1 MILAVNAV
9 DENTK
14 NCERNFT
21 DGEFEHGST
30 EKRLFHSLWRRAY
43 ARNVSVKTLYDG
55 QFTSQTQLINQIIFY
70 TPRRRSTTVSL

>member
-14 NCERNFT
+14 NCGRNFT

-30 EKRLFHSLWRRAY
+30 NSIRFDEGPVLE
-43 ARNVSVKTLYDG
+43 
-55 QFTSQTQLINQIIFY
+55 TSA
-70 TPRRRSTTVSL
+70 

>member
-14 NCERNFT
+14 NCGRNFT

-30 EKRLFHSLWRRAY
+30 EKR
-43 ARNVSVKTLYDG
+43 
-55 QFTSQTQLINQIIFY
+55 
-70 TPRRRSTTVSL
+70 

>member
-14 NCERNFT
+14 NCGRNFI

-30 EKRLFHSLWRRAY
+30 ENADSIRFDEGLMLE
-43 ARNVSVKTLYDG
+43 
-55 QFTSQTQLINQIIFY
+55 TS
-70 TPRRRSTTVSL
+70 P